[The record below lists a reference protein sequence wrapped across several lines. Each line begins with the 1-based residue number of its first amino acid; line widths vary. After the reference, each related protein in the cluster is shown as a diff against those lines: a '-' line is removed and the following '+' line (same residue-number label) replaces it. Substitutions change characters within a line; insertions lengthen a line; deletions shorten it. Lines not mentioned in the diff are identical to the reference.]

1 MHLAIKE
8 TNSLTQNVHFMLALP
23 YLILCGGIGFLFG
36 MLAYHLF
43 AGKSFQNNTI
53 RDLKEQIAQRDQDIR
68 RLKLEVLAL
77 QKQLLST
84 SPAISPELQNHM
96 QELQK
101 RISELHLAL
110 YQQKKAFEQQLAE
123 KDREIAR
130 LSQQDPFSREPVT
143 HAADSIPD
151 AEFVHISS
159 NGTSDGSLWEKD
171 DLTLIEGITPDI
183 EARLNQMGIR
193 KYEEIARWSSLDIRR
208 VAHALELD
216 PHTILDQNWVLQ
228 AQMLW
233 YERYKS

>member
-1 MHLAIKE
+1 
-8 TNSLTQNVHFMLALP
+8 MLVLP
-23 YLILCGGIGFLFG
+23 YIILCGGIGFLLG
-36 MLAYHLF
+36 IVAYHLV
-43 AGKSFQNNTI
+43 AGKSFQNGTI
-53 RDLKEQIAQRDQDIR
+53 RDLKEQVAQRDQDIR

-77 QKQLLST
+77 QKKLLST
-84 SPAISPELQNHM
+84 SPAMSPELQNHM

-123 KDREIAR
+123 KDAQIAR
-130 LSQQDPFSREPVT
+130 LSQNGAYASRGPAT

-151 AEFVHISS
+151 ADFVHLSP
-159 NGTSDGSLWEKD
+159 NETSDEPLWEKD
-171 DLTLIEGITPDI
+171 DLTLIEGITPTL

-208 VAHALELD
+208 VAQRLEIE
-216 PHTILDQNWVLQ
+216 PRVILDQNWVLQ